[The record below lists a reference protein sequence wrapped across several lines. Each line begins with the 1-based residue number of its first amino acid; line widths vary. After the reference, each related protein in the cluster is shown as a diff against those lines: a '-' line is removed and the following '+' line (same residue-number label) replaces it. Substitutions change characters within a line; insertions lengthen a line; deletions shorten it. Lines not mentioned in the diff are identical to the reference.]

1 MEEEV
6 GEKKTLNEVFNHG
19 KNLYEKINESLLEA
33 RVRFAYLCTFLC
45 VLVLFLFFSSHLG
58 CRVSSARERGVP
70 SVYAMSDL
78 YSQRRS
84 VFQRGRAE

>member
-33 RVRFAYLCTFLC
+33 RVRFAYLFTFLC
-45 VLVLFLFFSSHLG
+45 VLVFVSFFFLLS
-58 CRVSSARERGVP
+58 
-70 SVYAMSDL
+70 
-78 YSQRRS
+78 
-84 VFQRGRAE
+84 